1 MCEEEAMIH
10 QQSGKWSWGVL
21 TWEGEDFSN
30 GRSPGPFP
38 IPDVFGYEILCLTHP
53 TFPPGHLNT
62 APTAVPALI
71 FFLHL
76 KTLPAPAPRLKK
88 GWTPCAVTGRCFQ
101 GGHVEPRASPIN
113 VVPRLLLNAS
123 CEHLA
128 LSVAAC
134 ELLHSFCIS
143 YSSLF
148 PKAEISFLETSPGP
162 QEPCLHSEG

>member
-1 MCEEEAMIH
+1 MIH

-113 VVPRLLLNAS
+113 AVPRLLLNAS

-134 ELLHSFCIS
+134 EPLHSFCIS